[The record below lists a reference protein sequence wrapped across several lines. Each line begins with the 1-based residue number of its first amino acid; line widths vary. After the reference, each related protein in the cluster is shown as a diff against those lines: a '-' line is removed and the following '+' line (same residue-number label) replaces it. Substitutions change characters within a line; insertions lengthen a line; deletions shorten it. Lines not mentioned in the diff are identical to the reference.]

1 MKQIYFIWSCQ
12 VESGLGMWQISCV
25 AIEMFISKQ

>member
-12 VESGLGMWQISCV
+12 VEGGLGTWQISCV
-25 AIEMFISKQ
+25 AMEVFIIKQ